1 MFFFFFSNVIK
12 ILFIFRSRCYVFEE
26 FILNWEDRLKE
37 QDPTV
42 MTVKLQKDVNIFK
55 VVLLNKRLT

>member
-1 MFFFFFSNVIK
+1 VIK
-12 ILFIFRSRCYVFEE
+12 SFVLLRSRCHVFEE

-55 VVLLNKRLT
+55 VRLFQNYGMVR